1 MKNLS
6 RISVYLMIIS
16 GILSSFMLIQGLLGL
31 NLFPENIEA
40 FAFGIMGSFGIL
52 TFFIYFAAL
61 IQELIEIRKQLETLN
76 NENKTDNSTIT
87 EN

>member
-6 RISVYLMIIS
+6 RMSVYLMIIS
-16 GILSSFMLIQGLLGL
+16 GILASLMLMQGLLEI
-31 NLFPENIEA
+31 NMFPENIEA
-40 FAFGIMGSFGIL
+40 FAYGIMGSFGIL
-52 TFFIYFAAL
+52 TFFIFLAAL

-76 NENKTDNSTIT
+76 NENKADTNTIT